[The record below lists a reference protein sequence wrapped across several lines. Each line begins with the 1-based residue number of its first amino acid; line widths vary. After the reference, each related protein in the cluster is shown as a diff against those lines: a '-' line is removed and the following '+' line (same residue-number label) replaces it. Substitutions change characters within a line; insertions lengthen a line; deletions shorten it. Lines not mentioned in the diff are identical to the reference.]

1 MEKHLHIIC
10 LDVPYP
16 VDYGGVYDLFY
27 KLPALQA
34 QGVNIHLHCF
44 EYGRGQQPELNK
56 YCSSVNYYKR
66 EEGHKGFSTKL
77 PYIVCSRRNEEL
89 MQNLL
94 KDDYPIFM
102 EGIHCTY
109 LLQDER
115 FEKRKKFVRV
125 HNVEYAYYHNLYK
138 TTTSITKKAYYWH
151 ESRMLKKYEASIV
164 DKATF
169 WGVTQKDVDIYR
181 NELHCKDIELL
192 PLYLPKWEVNS
203 LEGIG
208 SYCLYHGNMGV
219 AENEKAAIWL
229 LENVFNKLEV
239 PFVIAGKN
247 PTAKLDR
254 LAHIKQHTCLVGNP
268 GEKEMQDMIAKAHI
282 HILPSFNATGIKLK
296 LINALYNGRHCVV
309 NDAAIDGTGLE
320 SACHITNSA
329 EGFRQIIAQLYHQ
342 PFTAE
347 EITLR
352 KKLLGQMF
360 NNEANAKQQVKWI
373 WG

>member
-44 EYGRGQQPELNK
+44 EYGRGEQPELNK
-56 YCSSVNYYKR
+56 YCASVQYYKR
-66 EEGHKGFSTKL
+66 AEGHKGFSTTL
-77 PYIVCSRRNEEL
+77 PYIVGSRNNENL
-89 MQNLL
+89 LQNLL
-94 KDDYPIFM
+94 QDDYPIFM

-109 LLQDER
+109 LLNDDR
-115 FEKRKKFVRV
+115 FKHRRKYVRV
-125 HNVEYAYYHNLYK
+125 HNVEYAYYQNLYK
-138 TTTSITKKAYYWH
+138 TTSSPLKKAYYWH
-151 ESRMLKKYEASIV
+151 ESKLLKQYEASIV

-192 PLYLPKWEVNS
+192 PLYLPNWEVNS

-208 SYCLYHGNMGV
+208 SYCLYHGNMSV
-219 AENEKAAIWL
+219 AENEKAAVWL
-229 LENVFNKLEV
+229 LENVFHKLEV

-247 PTAKLDR
+247 PSAKLDR
-254 LAHIKQHTCLVGNP
+254 LAHMKQHTCLVANP

-296 LINALYNGRHCVV
+296 LINALYNGRHCIV
-309 NDAAIDGTGLE
+309 NDAAVDGTGLE
-320 SACHITNSA
+320 SACHITNTA
-329 EGFRQIIAQLYHQ
+329 EDFRQIVAQLYHQ
-342 PFTAE
+342 PFTAD

-352 KKLLGQMF
+352 KKMLHQMF

>member
-1 MEKHLHIIC
+1 MIKDLHIIC

-44 EYGRGQQPELNK
+44 EYGRGEQEELNK
-56 YCSSVNYYKR
+56 YCVSVNYYKR
-66 EEGHKGFSTKL
+66 AEGHKGFSTTL
-77 PYIVCSRRNEEL
+77 PYIVCSRRNETLFE
-89 MQNLL
+89 NLL

-109 LLQDER
+109 LLNDER
-115 FEKRKKFVRV
+115 FKNRRKYVRV

-138 TTTSITKKAYYWH
+138 TTTEPFKKLYYWH
-151 ESRMLKKYEASIV
+151 ESRLLKAYEKSIV

-169 WGVTQKDVDIYR
+169 WGVTKKDVDIYR
-181 NELHCKDIELL
+181 KELGCKDIELL
-192 PLYLPKWEVNS
+192 PLYLPEWKVNC
-203 LEGIG
+203 LEGTG
-208 SYCLYHGNMGV
+208 SYCLYHGNLGV

-229 LENVFNKLEV
+229 LENVFHELEV

-247 PTAKLDR
+247 PSAKLDR
-254 LAHIKQHTCLVGNP
+254 LAHAKLHTCLVANP
-268 GEKEMQDMIAKAHI
+268 GEKEMQDMIAKAHV

-320 SACHITNSA
+320 SACHVTNSA
-329 EGFRQIIAQLYHQ
+329 EGFQQVIAQLYHQ
-342 PFTAE
+342 PFTTK
-347 EITLR
+347 EIELR
-352 KKLLGQMF
+352 TALLGSMF